1 MVTVAWHVPVVAAEN
16 DAAEVPVVAKVT
28 VGGVAVQPP
37 SFRIVKILTVE
48 GFWTGDVGAVKLF
61 TAIS

>member
-1 MVTVAWHVPVVAAEN
+1 
-16 DAAEVPVVAKVT
+16 VVAKVT